1 MAKVTDQADLAKQL
15 DGLAAKANQCCG
27 LSYDLFVDKFSAAV
41 DDAFPPGEPLRE
53 QALVLARERG
63 YESPEERAQTQ
74 DELADMGYCSH
85 GIDPNCCPAGC
96 GDLDDF
102 SDLG

>member
-1 MAKVTDQADLAKQL
+1 MADVPDQVGLAKQL
-15 DGLAAKANQCCG
+15 DGMAAEANRCG

-41 DDAFPPGEPLRE
+41 DDAFTPGEPMRE
-53 QALVLARERG
+53 QALVLARARG
-63 YESPEERAQTQ
+63 YESPEERARTQ

-85 GIDPNCCPAGC
+85 GLDPNCCPAGC